1 MKYLIT
7 ATKSFLTTLTVVTL
21 LASPI
26 YYFTSTSAYVENY
39 YHQVQTNPQY
49 TQSCY
54 PAVVFEELHLA
65 KDEKFKDIDFSPAK
79 DEITYLGDMGI
90 IEGTNEN
97 IFSPNAILTRAEYLK
112 MVFLAFGNE
121 VKNGSYANDFTD
133 VSSAHWAAD
142 LIATAKDLDIING
155 YIDGTFQPDQQITYA
170 EAIKIASRA
179 TGCDF
184 WSSDLAKH
192 GVSNQTWSN
201 DWFEGYM
208 AWASD
213 NGIYQLSGANSKMVR
228 WNGAKLTYD
237 IMEFVNGSL
246 GIAMRVQ
253 KHV

>member
-1 MKYLIT
+1 MKHIT
-7 ATKSFLTTLTVVTL
+7 AALKSFLTTLTVLALV
-21 LASPI
+21 ASPI

-39 YHQVQTNPQY
+39 YGQVQSNPQY

-54 PAVVFEELHLA
+54 PAVVFEQLHLE
-65 KDEKFKDIDFSPAK
+65 KDDSFIDIDFSPAK
-79 DEITYLGDMGI
+79 DQITYLGEMGI
-90 IEGTNEN
+90 IEGTSDN
-97 IFSPNAILTRAEYLK
+97 IFSPNKALTRAEYLK

-121 VKNGSYANDFTD
+121 VSDDSYENDFSD
-133 VSSAHWAAD
+133 VSESHWAAD

-155 YIDGTFQPDQQITYA
+155 YVDGSFKPDQQITYV

-184 WSSDLAKH
+184 WSSELAEH
-192 GVSNQTWSN
+192 GVSNQTWSS

-213 NGIYQLSGANSKMVR
+213 NGIYQLDANTKMVR
-228 WNGAKLTYD
+228 WNGAMLTYD
-237 IMEFVNGSL
+237 IMKFVNESL
-246 GIAMRVQ
+246 GIEMRVM